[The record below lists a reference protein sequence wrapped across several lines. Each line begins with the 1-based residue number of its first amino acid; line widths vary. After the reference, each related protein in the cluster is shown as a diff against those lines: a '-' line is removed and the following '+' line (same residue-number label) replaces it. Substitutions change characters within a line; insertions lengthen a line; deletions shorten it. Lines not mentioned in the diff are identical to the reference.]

1 MGLIACIHWPMIP
14 RKQREET
21 FDTSSEQRKAETS
34 RRSRREEGKFK
45 TIPDWTRLS
54 TDSASRC
61 NPAHA
66 GAGRLVRDALHRF
79 IMGSEAGVGYG
90 NVLKDES
97 WVVKIGLEMAW
108 NMGVWW
114 LLLVFRGNKK
124 RPLEDF
130 KERPYKEMDKGEVR
144 REAGRG
150 LELQGFVLKGHG
162 IAFQTKPR
170 PKPFRVWRI
179 FTGDCSLVDRQSSQV
194 AGGFNGGAV
203 AIQRWKLQVLTEG
216 AHPPMCLI
224 NHSWEYFL
232 DPWEVF
238 KGQLGDGVHP
248 KQQRMK
254 GDRRNQQYM
263 DEMVGRDPNINIDP
277 LYATL

>member
-1 MGLIACIHWPMIP
+1 MIP

-97 WVVKIGLEMAW
+97 WVVKIDMRDLAITIPQQDRRCKLFIQKKCLRILWPPDDNIVDRIRNRISEQILMMYSISADFEAFENQECYQRMNFPIVYKGLQVM
-108 NMGVWW
+108 
-114 LLLVFRGNKK
+114 LVKC
-124 RPLEDF
+124 P
-130 KERPYKEMDKGEVR
+130 
-144 REAGRG
+144 
-150 LELQGFVLKGHG
+150 
-162 IAFQTKPR
+162 AFL
-170 PKPFRVWRI
+170 
-179 FTGDCSLVDRQSSQV
+179 TGDCSLVDRQSSQV

-216 AHPPMCLI
+216 AHPHMCLI

-232 DPWEVF
+232 D
-238 KGQLGDGVHP
+238 KGSVQGT
-248 KQQRMK
+248 
-254 GDRRNQQYM
+254 
-263 DEMVGRDPNINIDP
+263 VGRWCSSKTTEDER
-277 LYATL
+277 